1 MKKILISVGALGIM
15 SFTGNQIYYSTQL
28 LWAMDNLNDMQEYIH
43 EDIVSGRIDE
53 ATAENYN
60 ELLDETHGF
69 INDFYRKQCVKTSNE
84 NVLQSRINNIT
95 N

>member
-28 LWAMDNLNDMQEYIH
+28 LWAMDNIEDMKTWVL
-43 EDIVSGRIDE
+43 EDVNNGRMSEEI
-53 ATAENYN
+53 AETYF
-60 ELLDETHGF
+60 ETLDETHGF
-69 INDFYRKQCVKTSNE
+69 INDFYRKQCVETSNE